1 MVLVVGMVLSLLKA
15 SDGVSFKTASVS
27 QQRQSHNK
35 ASLVLF
41 PKSAETPQNFD
52 TAAVEIVV
60 IIAMKSK
67 L

>member
-1 MVLVVGMVLSLLKA
+1 MVFVVGMVLSLLKA
-15 SDGVSFKTASVS
+15 SDGVSLKTASVS

-35 ASLVLF
+35 APLVLF
-41 PKSAETPQNFD
+41 PKSVETPQNFD

-60 IIAMKSK
+60 IIATEPK